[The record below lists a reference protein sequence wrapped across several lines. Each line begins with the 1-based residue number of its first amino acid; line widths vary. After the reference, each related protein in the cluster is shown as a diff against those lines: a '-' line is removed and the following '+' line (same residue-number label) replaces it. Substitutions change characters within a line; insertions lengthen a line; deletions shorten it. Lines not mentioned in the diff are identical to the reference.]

1 MDEFKI
7 ISIEKAKN
15 NGHYYL
21 QIKKGDFNGKYSIAG
36 NFRVYYD
43 NAIYDSITVQPPT
56 REEMKRWEF
65 EAQDSMSESKMEEM
79 IAAFKEHIGY

>member
-21 QIKKGDFNGKYSIAG
+21 EIKKGNFNGKYSIAG
-36 NFRVYYD
+36 NFRVYHD
-43 NAIYDSITVQPPT
+43 NLICDMITVMPPT
-56 REEMKRWEF
+56 FEEMNRWEF
-65 EAQDSMSESKMEEM
+65 EAQDSRSESKMEEM
-79 IAAFKEHIGY
+79 IFAFKEHIGY